1 MARRGGMYKSE
12 KRRKELKRKKKQD
25 EKLLKRQKK
34 VEGELLDEEAPGIM
48 EATDATE
55 SMDTPGEPGE
65 ENPPGDDAGVEST
78 DEEAVSAED

>member
-25 EKLLKRQKK
+25 EKLQKRQKK
-34 VEGELLDEEAPGIM
+34 AGGEFLDEEAPDTM
-48 EATDATE
+48 NTMDATE
-55 SMDTPGEPGE
+55 VMDTPGEPVE